1 MEGQRQILYVCMH
14 VSYCLW
20 WLIEQRVYPERRKQI
35 STEKVDFSGF
45 IGELVIV
52 GVFLFTSSIFS
63 LYQSKRDFHRSYGD
77 GNSTFYFG
85 SLINTAADI
94 QKTTAK
100 ESGTG
105 LVRTGIWSGVR
116 HINYTGDLMRYLS
129 FSVIAGSLWASWCH
143 SQFFFCTYNECATK
157 RHQ

>member
-52 GVFLFTSSIFS
+52 GVFYSLPAFLAFTNPKEISIAATATAIPLFTSE
-63 LYQSKRDFHRSYGD
+63 
-77 GNSTFYFG
+77 
-85 SLINTAADI
+85 A
-94 QKTTAK
+94 
-100 ESGTG
+100 
-105 LVRTGIWSGVR
+105 
-116 HINYTGDLMRYLS
+116 
-129 FSVIAGSLWASWCH
+129 
-143 SQFFFCTYNECATK
+143 
-157 RHQ
+157 